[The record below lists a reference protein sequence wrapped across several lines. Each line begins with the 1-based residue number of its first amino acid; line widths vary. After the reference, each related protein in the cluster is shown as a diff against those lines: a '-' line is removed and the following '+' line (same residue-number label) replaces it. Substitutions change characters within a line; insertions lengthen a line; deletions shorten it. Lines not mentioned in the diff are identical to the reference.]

1 MVVSESKEEQ
11 RPSNS
16 GASGWQQVARVVLYV
31 QRTVLQCLAV
41 GVPVNMQCALPTAA
55 RRVRASITKTL
66 WCAQSHLTFR
76 FGRIA
81 QLVERWSNKPL
92 VLGSSPNVTTLF
104 LFLGR

>member
-16 GASGWQQVARVVLYV
+16 GASGWQQVAAR
-31 QRTVLQCLAV
+31 AV
-41 GVPVNMQCALPTAA
+41 GVPVNMQWALPTAA
-55 RRVRASITKTL
+55 RRARVSITKTL

-76 FGRIA
+76 SGRIA

>member
-1 MVVSESKEEQ
+1 MVVSERKEEQ

-16 GASGWQQVARVVLYV
+16 GASGWQQVAR
-31 QRTVLQCLAV
+31 AV

-55 RRVRASITKTL
+55 RRARASITKTL

-76 FGRIA
+76 SGRIA

-104 LFLGR
+104 YFFIFG